1 MNSIP
6 VKTIEISHGLDL
18 LKHLPEANSLA
29 SLAWIR
35 GGDGVIGIGEFERF
49 EVSGG
54 NSSGNDQ
61 DRFDQMRAWWQASN
75 GRSECAVKSRAKTTL
90 SNSPAVIL
98 ATAWETIPSQR

>member
-18 LKHLPEANSLA
+18 LKLLPEANSM
-29 SLAWIR
+29 AWVR

-54 NSSGNDQ
+54 QSDKDGQ
-61 DRFDQMRAWWQASN
+61 DRFDQMRA
-75 GRSECAVKSRAKTTL
+75 
-90 SNSPAVIL
+90 
-98 ATAWETIPSQR
+98 